1 MGTKGYHSFRPQQ
14 GLTIMNYLDSL
25 NEFDL
30 LVSFRPQ
37 QGLTIMNFNRKIL
50 CIHFIVF
57 WFPSPTGVN
66 YYELEKID
74 EISDGYIL
82 TVSVPNRG

>member
-1 MGTKGYHSFRPQQ
+1 MNYLRCNHVGTKGYHSFRPQQGLTIMNPIKRAKRWIEEEEESFRPQQ

-37 QGLTIMNFNRKIL
+37 QGLTIMN
-50 CIHFIVF
+50 
-57 WFPSPTGVN
+57 
-66 YYELEKID
+66 
-74 EISDGYIL
+74 
-82 TVSVPNRG
+82 